1 MSNSYHG
8 TVLLLDIARALHA
21 YGTPTHRLEDAL
33 RGVAQHV
40 GVEAHFLVTPTS
52 IIAAVGPLKEQRTHL
67 VRADAG
73 EVNLDKLL
81 RLDALI
87 TRVLQG
93 EVELAEASRQ
103 VGEIAAEPP
112 RYGGL
117 LRAIAVAVISAGAAV
132 FFGGGWRELSV
143 AGTIGLA
150 LGGLG
155 ALAENRP
162 QLARGFPA
170 LAALLASAISYVVA
184 GHIQPFYAFIPVLAG
199 LIVLIPGLTLTMAMN
214 ELASRHLVSGTARLT
229 GAVVTFLQLGFG
241 VALGQGLGAWI
252 VGAAPAATPVALPPG
267 IDWLALGLSG
277 IALVVLFR
285 APPSEIPA
293 ILLSAVVAFG
303 STRGLSQTLG
313 PELGVC
319 LGACLVGALSNAL
332 ARLRDRPATL
342 TLVPGVLM
350 MVPGSLGFRGLDAL
364 LSHDVVSGVE
374 SSFRMV
380 LIAVA
385 LVTGLFL
392 ANIVVP
398 PRKLL

>member
-1 MSNSYHG
+1 MSSHPG

-33 RGVAQHV
+33 RAITQHIGVQAQ
-40 GVEAHFLVTPTS
+40 FLVTPTS
-52 IIAAVGPLKEQRTHL
+52 IMAAIGPLKEQRTYL
-67 VRADAG
+67 VRADSG

-81 RLDALI
+81 RLDAVI
-87 TRVLQG
+87 TQVLQG
-93 EVELAEASRQ
+93 EVDLAEASRQ
-103 VGEIAAEPP
+103 VGQISAEPP

-117 LRAIAVAVISAGAAV
+117 SRAIAVAVISAGAAV

-143 AGTIGLA
+143 AGLIGLV

-162 QLARGFPA
+162 HLNSGLPA
-170 LAALLASAISYVVA
+170 LAALLAAATSYGVA
-184 GHIQPFYAFIPVLAG
+184 GYVQPFYAFIPVLAG

-229 GAVVTFLQLGFG
+229 GAIVTFFQLGFG
-241 VALGQGLGAWI
+241 IALGQGLGAWI
-252 VGAAPAATPVALPPG
+252 VGTAQVATPVALPPG

-293 ILLSAVVAFG
+293 ILLSAVLAFG
-303 STRGLSQTLG
+303 STRGLGQILG

-319 LGACLVGALSNAL
+319 LGACLVGGLSNAL
-332 ARLRDRPATL
+332 ARLRDRPASL

-374 SSFRMV
+374 SGFRMV

-398 PRKLL
+398 PRKVL